1 MLGVTRGSALYVGAL
16 IGPGVLLVPSL
27 AAQAA
32 GPSSILAWA
41 LLLVF
46 SLPLAITFGALGV
59 RHPVAG
65 GVSAYVREGFGENAS
80 AVTGNAF
87 MTAVLFGGP
96 AVALIGGYYVANLTG
111 SGTGVAVAVAL
122 AIMLTVNAANALGLR
137 ISSGFQLGLAA
148 VLVAVIA
155 IAVAVAL
162 PSRATHNWTPF
173 APHGWWAVGTAAS
186 ILMWMFFGWEA
197 VAQLAGDFHRPEH
210 DLPRAMAVAF
220 GVIAVVYVGLAAA
233 TIAVT
238 SGSGSKVPLADLM
251 AVGLGRGG
259 RDATAVLAVAL
270 TMGTMNVYTGSMAKL
285 GASLAQAGALPQWL
299 GGGADR
305 TVPRRPLLA
314 VLTLQLVLLGVLAAG
329 AASAG
334 TFVRATSACFIL
346 VYVLALASAVRITD
360 GALRV
365 CAAVALALI
374 CAVGVFSSWYLAVPA
389 AAALLTLGLR
399 YTAARHVQGLLS
411 LREEAGVRPSP
422 VALDGGDEAPLRP

>member
-27 AAQAA
+27 AAHAA
-32 GPSSILAWA
+32 GPASILAWA

-46 SLPLAITFGALGV
+46 SVPLAITFGALGV

-65 GVSAYVREGFGENAS
+65 GVSAYVQEGFGDDA
-80 AVTGNAF
+80 AAITGNAF

-96 AVALIGGYYVANLTG
+96 AVSLIGGFYVANLTG

-122 AIMLTVNAANALGLR
+122 AIMLAVNAANALGLR

-155 IAVAVAL
+155 VAVAVAL

-173 APHGWWAVGTAAS
+173 APHGWWAIGTAAN
-186 ILMWMFFGWEA
+186 ILVWLFVGWEA
-197 VAQLAGDFHRPEH
+197 MAQLAGDFNDPER
-210 DLPRAMAVAF
+210 DLPRAMALAF
-220 GVIAVVYVGLAAA
+220 AVVTVLYVGLAAA

-238 SGSGSKVPLADLM
+238 AGSGSKVPLADLIS
-251 AVGLGRGG
+251 VGFGRAG

-285 GASLAQAGALPQWL
+285 GASLAQSGALPGWL
-299 GGGADR
+299 GGDAHR
-305 TVPRRPLLA
+305 TVPRRPLLSML
-314 VLTLQLVLLGVLAAG
+314 VLQLVLLGVLAAG
-329 AASAG
+329 GASAS

-346 VYVLALASAVRITD
+346 VYVIALASAVRISS
-360 GALRV
+360 GALRA
-365 CAAVALALI
+365 CAAAALVLI
-374 CAVGVFSSWYLAVPA
+374 CAVGVFSSWYLLVPTA
-389 AAALLTLGLR
+389 ATLLTLGLR
-399 YTAARHVQGLLS
+399 YTAARHVQGLRN